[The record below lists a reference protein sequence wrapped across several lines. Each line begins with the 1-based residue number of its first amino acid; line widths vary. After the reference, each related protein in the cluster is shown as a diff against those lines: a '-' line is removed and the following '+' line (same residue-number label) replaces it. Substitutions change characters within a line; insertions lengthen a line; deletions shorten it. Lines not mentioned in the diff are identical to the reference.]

1 MKVTLGSTEITWI
14 ISYESLPYLKDAGVI
29 IKEMEFMDESQDY
42 VKIRTDIDI
51 FNLSNIFYAGTR
63 KGIFSARVSS

>member
-1 MKVTLGSTEITWI
+1 MNVTLGSTEITWI
-14 ISYESLPYLKDAGVI
+14 IKYDNIDYLKDAGI
-29 IKEMEFMDESQDY
+29 TIKEMEFLDDTNEY

-63 KGIFSARVSS
+63 KGLFTSRLSS

>member
-1 MKVTLGSTEITWI
+1 MTVTLGSTEITWI
-14 ISYESLPYLKDAGVI
+14 IAYESLQYLKDAGI
-29 IKEMEFMDESQDY
+29 TIKEMEFMDESQDY

-63 KGIFSARVSS
+63 KGLFSARVSD

>member
-1 MKVTLGSTEITWI
+1 MRVTLGSTEITWI
-14 ISYESLPYLKDAGVI
+14 VAYENLTYLKEAGI
-29 IKEMEFMDESQDY
+29 KIKEMEFMDDSNEY

-63 KGIFSARVSS
+63 KGLFSARLSS

>member
-1 MKVTLGSTEITWI
+1 MTVTIGSTEITWI
-14 ISYESLPYLKDAGVI
+14 VAYENLTYLREAGVK
-29 IKEMEFMDESQDY
+29 IKEMEYMDDSNEY

-63 KGIFSARVSS
+63 KGLFSARVSN